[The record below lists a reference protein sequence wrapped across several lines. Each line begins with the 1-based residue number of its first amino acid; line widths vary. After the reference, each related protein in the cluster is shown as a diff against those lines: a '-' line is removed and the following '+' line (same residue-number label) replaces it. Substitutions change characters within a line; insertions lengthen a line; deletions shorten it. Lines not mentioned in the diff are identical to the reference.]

1 MAAFSD
7 LLFYAAWWMLA
18 VVAAGGV
25 FTLISGLRRLDKKL
39 QRLGIALILFAWL
52 ITIGRLAF
60 PTNREKLEKRSRQ
73 LVQAVDRQDWT
84 ALRGLLDPNTIV
96 GFKSHIAAA
105 GRDQIVAS
113 LKEACDRYSLKS
125 VSVIGI
131 ESEQTQTLI
140 TVPLV
145 AYSTQEYTQG
155 RPVTSTWQLDYQQS
169 GDQWILEKITL
180 LRIGNDESQD
190 YPF

>member
-18 VVAAGGV
+18 VVAAGGI
-25 FTLISGLRRLDKKL
+25 FALIAGLRRLDKKL
-39 QRLGIALILFAWL
+39 RLLGIALVLIAAILATL
-52 ITIGRLAF
+52 RLSF
-60 PTNREKLEKRSRQ
+60 PTDREKMEKRSRQ

-84 ALRGLLDPNTIV
+84 ALRGLLDANTVV
-96 GFKSHIAAA
+96 GFKSRIIAA
-105 GRDQIVAS
+105 GRDAIVAS
-113 LKEACDRYSLKS
+113 VKQNTDRYTLRS
-125 VSVIGI
+125 VWVIGI
-131 ESEQTQTLI
+131 ESEQTETLI

-145 AYSTQEYTQG
+145 VYSTQDFTQG

-180 LRIGNDESQD
+180 LRIGNDAD
-190 YPF
+190 TYPF